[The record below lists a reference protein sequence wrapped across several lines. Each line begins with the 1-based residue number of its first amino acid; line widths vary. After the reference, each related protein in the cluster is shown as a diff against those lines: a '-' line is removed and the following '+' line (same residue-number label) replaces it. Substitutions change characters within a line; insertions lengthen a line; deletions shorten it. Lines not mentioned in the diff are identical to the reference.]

1 MTAFRLLGGTNA
13 AELRRAL
20 WERFRVKAVV
30 IERPEQLIIRVSTHF
45 YNTEIEVD
53 RRRRRWG
60 NCCRADVP
68 AGGIKTLPR
77 VGAVPTAAPLS
88 PRCLY
93 VNRLFT
99 IRKPV

>member
-45 YNTEIEVD
+45 YNTETEVD
-53 RRRRRWG
+53 RLAEALGELLPGR
-60 NCCRADVP
+60 CAD
-68 AGGIKTLPR
+68 R
-77 VGAVPTAAPLS
+77 
-88 PRCLY
+88 
-93 VNRLFT
+93 
-99 IRKPV
+99 